1 MILKCATTTAAAV
14 VLAAVTPAA
23 TVAAPSSGGAGT
35 ALNFNVNTTVPPVS
49 GRIPSSLAF
58 AATGFEFDPRA
69 VAKRCSHE
77 QAQLDECPSGALI
90 GVGKLVV
97 HVVTTTFTRTTTFP
111 LNMYL
116 RTNTAVL
123 GVAFIGG
130 PKVVPGT
137 LTTAGGVALSF
148 NPLPKPP
155 RFPGVTLSL
164 EQVTIN
170 LGASRTVVTRER
182 KKDPRTHK
190 EYTVVTRTHYDLI
203 HAPAACSGGWTSS
216 VTLGFPSG
224 PSASFTSPI
233 ACAAG
238 QATTWRAT

>member
-1 MILKCATTTAAAV
+1 MRGTILKCAITTAAAV
-14 VLAAVTPAA
+14 AIAAVAPAA
-23 TVAAPSSGGAGT
+23 TAAAPSSGGEGA
-35 ALNFNVNTTVPPVS
+35 ALNFSVDTTVPPVS

-58 AATGFEFDPRA
+58 AAAGFEFEPRA

-77 QAQLDECPSGALI
+77 QALLNECPSGALI

-97 HVVTTTFTRTTTFP
+97 HVVTTTFTRNTTFP

-137 LTTAGGVALSF
+137 LNTAGGVALSF

-155 RFPGVTLSL
+155 QFPGVTLTL
-164 EQVTIN
+164 EQVTIH
-170 LGASRTVVTRER
+170 LGASRTVVTREHE
-182 KKDPRTHK
+182 KGHNDD
-190 EYTVVTRTHYDLI
+190 TVVIRKHYDLI
-203 HAPAACSGGWTSS
+203 RQPATCSGSWTSS
-216 VTLGFPSG
+216 VTLGFPNG
-224 PSASFTSPI
+224 PSASLISSI
-233 ACAAG
+233 ACPG
-238 QATTWRAT
+238 D

>member
-1 MILKCATTTAAAV
+1 MRGTILKCAITTAAAV
-14 VLAAVTPAA
+14 ALAAVAPAA
-23 TVAAPSSGGAGT
+23 TVAAPSSGGEGT
-35 ALNFNVNTTVPPVS
+35 ALNFSVNTTVPPVS

-58 AATGFEFDPRA
+58 AAAGFEFEPRA

-77 QAQLDECPSGALI
+77 QALLNECPSGALI

-97 HVVTTTFTRTTTFP
+97 HVVTTTFTRNTTFP

-116 RTNTAVL
+116 GTNTAVV

-155 RFPGVTLSL
+155 QFPGVTLTL
-164 EQVTIN
+164 EQVTIS
-170 LGASRTVVTRER
+170 LGASRTVITRER

-203 HAPAACSGGWTSS
+203 HAPATCSGNWTSS
-216 VTLGFPSG
+216 VTLGFPNG
-224 PSASFTSPI
+224 PSASLNSPI
-233 ACAAG
+233 ACPG
-238 QATTWRAT
+238 DQA

>member
-1 MILKCATTTAAAV
+1 MRGTILKCAITTAAAV
-14 VLAAVTPAA
+14 ALAVVAPAA
-23 TVAAPSSGGAGT
+23 TVAAPSSGGEGT
-35 ALNFNVNTTVPPVS
+35 ALNFSVNTTLPPVS

-58 AATGFEFDPRA
+58 AAAGFEFEPRA

-77 QAQLDECPSGALI
+77 QALLNECPSGALI

-97 HVVTTTFTRTTTFP
+97 HVVTTTFTRNTTFP

-116 RTNTAVL
+116 GTNTTVV

-155 RFPGVTLSL
+155 QFPGVTLTL
-164 EQVTIN
+164 EQVTIS
-170 LGASRTVVTRER
+170 LGASRTVVTREHE
-182 KKDPRTHK
+182 KGHKDD
-190 EYTVVTRTHYDLI
+190 TVVIRRHYNLIRT
-203 HAPAACSGGWTSS
+203 PATCSGSWTSS
-216 VTLGFPSG
+216 VTLGFPNG
-224 PSASFTSPI
+224 PSASLNSSI
-233 ACAAG
+233 ACPG
-238 QATTWRAT
+238 DQA